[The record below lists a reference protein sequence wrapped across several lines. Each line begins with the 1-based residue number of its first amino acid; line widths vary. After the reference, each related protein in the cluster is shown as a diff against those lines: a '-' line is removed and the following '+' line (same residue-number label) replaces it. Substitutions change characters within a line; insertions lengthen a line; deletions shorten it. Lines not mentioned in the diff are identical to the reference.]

1 MKTQREIKADQFVEE
16 SEYDSD
22 ISRYMFLKGWDAA
35 VSSSGARLIG
45 VDRICPTCL
54 GMGIGDSSKGQEI
67 NCEKCG
73 GSGMIKSCPTKKVNT
88 LLD

>member
-1 MKTQREIKADQFVEE
+1 MKTQREIKADQFIEE
-16 SEYDSD
+16 SEYDSE

-35 VSSSGARLIG
+35 ILSFNKNLLHIEN
-45 VDRICPTCL
+45 ICPYCV

-73 GSGMIKSCPTKKVNT
+73 GSGMINHALQKR
-88 LLD
+88 